1 MVNSD
6 INDLDFFCCRARHTS
21 AIRRPT
27 HAVGKVGEDGTPG
40 LGQSGRTAGEQTGN
54 RS

>member
-40 LGQSGRTAGEQTGN
+40 LEQSGRTAQEQIGN